1 MMKHQGE
8 GRLASASEKPSCTVR
23 AAGPSDVAEIVRVT
37 NAAYVVEQFCL
48 QGERTD
54 AADVRQRMDG
64 GQFLVIGDP
73 AAPSTLRGSV
83 YVSMQDGRGYLGT
96 LAVDPQ
102 CQGLGLAKALVAAVA
117 ERCRLA
123 GCAFLDITVVNL
135 RKELFPFYARFGFFP
150 SAVLPFPRRGK
161 VLQPLHLVQMTK
173 PLRAAE
179 EL

>member
-1 MMKHQGE
+1 MME
-8 GRLASASEKPSCTVR
+8 VRLASGSARPSCTVR
-23 AAGPSDVAEIVRVT
+23 VAGEGDVPEIVRVT
-37 NAAYVVEQFCL
+37 NAAYVVERFCL

-54 AADVRQRMDG
+54 AADVRERMDG
-64 GQFLVIGDP
+64 GRFLVIGHPADP
-73 AAPSTLRGSV
+73 ATLRGSV
-83 YVSMQDGRGYLGT
+83 YVSVANGRGYLGT

-102 CQGLGLAKALVAAVA
+102 CQGQGLARALVAAV
-117 ERCRLA
+117 EEHCRAA

-135 RKELFPFYARFGFFP
+135 RKELFPFYAQFGFFP